1 MPNDSPTPEAES
13 AFALRSA
20 LKQNQAQIAQDKL
33 FEKFGQQLFV
43 SGWSTEL
50 LQWML
55 DEICLQFGAQHG
67 LISQQHGGALK
78 ILALRGKS
86 YPVGARIPMLG
97 VLGQWLKEPIRFEVH
112 QQYVPSLWTL
122 PATAEANGHCYHL
135 PIACQQR
142 AVGLLALITG
152 NPLSHSSLQILYS
165 LCGMLGFALHGQA
178 QASSVVD
185 DSYVQ
190 KLTPREREVFA
201 LLPSGA
207 SNALLASKLGISP
220 GTVKIHIER
229 ILSKL
234 DLNDRTQAAVKA
246 VEAGFKSD
254 GL

>member
-1 MPNDSPTPEAES
+1 MPNDIQPPAAES

-20 LKQNQAQIAQDKL
+20 LKQNQAQMAQDKL

-50 LQWML
+50 LQWLL

-78 ILALRGKS
+78 ILAQRGKS
-86 YPVGARIPMLG
+86 FPVGARIPMLG

-112 QQYVPSLWTL
+112 PQYVPSLWTL
-122 PATAEANGHCYHL
+122 PASVETNLHYYHL

-152 NPLSHSSLQILYS
+152 NPLSHNSLQILYS
-165 LCGMLGFALHGQA
+165 LCGMLGFALYGQA
-178 QASSVVD
+178 QATSVID
-185 DSYVQ
+185 DSYLQ

-207 SNALLASKLGISP
+207 SNALLATKLGISP

-246 VEAGFKSD
+246 VEAGFKSE

>member
-13 AFALRSA
+13 AFALRST
-20 LKQNQAQIAQDKL
+20 LKQSQAQMAQDKL

-50 LQWML
+50 LQWLL

-78 ILALRGKS
+78 ILAQRGKS
-86 YPVGARIPMLG
+86 FPVGARIPMLG
-97 VLGQWLKEPIRFEVH
+97 ALGQWLKEPIRFEVH
-112 QQYVPSLWTL
+112 THYVPSLWTL
-122 PATAEANGHCYHL
+122 PTPIDVNLHSYHL

-142 AVGLLALITG
+142 AVGLLALVTG

-165 LCGMLGFALHGQA
+165 LCGMLGFSLYGQA
-178 QASSVVD
+178 QATSVVD